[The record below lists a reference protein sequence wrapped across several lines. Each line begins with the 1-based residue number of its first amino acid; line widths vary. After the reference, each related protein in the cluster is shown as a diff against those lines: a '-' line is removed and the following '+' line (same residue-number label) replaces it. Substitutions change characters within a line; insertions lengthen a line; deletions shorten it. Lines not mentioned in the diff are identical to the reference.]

1 MQEKKETIKITVAH
15 VRGARGLLGWNLAD
29 LAQKSGISA
38 ITISKWENN
47 KSRPTNK
54 TREAIQRALE
64 DAGIEFSNGGEPG
77 VKRRRLPV

>member
-64 DAGIEFSNGGEPG
+64 EAGIEFSNGGEPG

>member
-1 MQEKKETIKITVAH
+1 MQEKKEAIKITVAH

>member
-1 MQEKKETIKITVAH
+1 MQEKKEAMKITVST

-54 TREAIQRALE
+54 TREAIQRALG

>member
-1 MQEKKETIKITVAH
+1 MQEKKEAIKITVAH

-64 DAGIEFSNGGEPG
+64 EAGIEFSNGGEPG